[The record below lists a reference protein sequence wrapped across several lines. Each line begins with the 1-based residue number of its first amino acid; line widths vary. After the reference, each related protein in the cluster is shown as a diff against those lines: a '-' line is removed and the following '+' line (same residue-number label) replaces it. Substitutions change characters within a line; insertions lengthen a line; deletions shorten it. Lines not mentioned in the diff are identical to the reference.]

1 MLPSER
7 QNSRSASLWRALCLR
22 GVPVGRGLAAPPG
35 RATQTPMRSWVAVSC
50 AILLG
55 CSGCRKTTPAAAD
68 AGAPDAPAPTTS
80 AAPVGSS
87 SSEEGWAEA
96 RSGDP
101 LELARLADL
110 EGVDRLAEVAVS
122 EQASLEDRA
131 TAIRA
136 LMFVDDPTPSV
147 EALSKL
153 VSDPLVERA
162 TLALQTLATVAEK
175 RSPIEELEP
184 GAWRVAGVALLE
196 ALKVIQGPARR
207 EVALR
212 ALNALADRGAV
223 DRKAIP
229 AR

>member
-1 MLPSER
+1 M
-7 QNSRSASLWRALCLR
+7 RARVL
-22 GVPVGRGLAAPPG
+22 
-35 RATQTPMRSWVAVSC
+35 VSF

-55 CSGCRKTTPAAAD
+55 CSGCRKTAPATAD
-68 AGAPDAPAPTTS
+68 AGPPDAPATS
-80 AAPVGSS
+80 AVAPPVGSS
-87 SSEEGWAEA
+87 SPDQGWAEA

-110 EGVDRLAEVAVS
+110 EGVDRLAEVAAS
-122 EQASLEDRA
+122 EQASVEDRA

-136 LMFVDDPTPSV
+136 LMFVDDPTPAV
-147 EALSKL
+147 EALARL
-153 VSDPLVERA
+153 VSDPLVERG
-162 TLALQTLATVAEK
+162 TLALQTLAMVAEK

-184 GAWRVAGVALLE
+184 GAWRVAGAALLE